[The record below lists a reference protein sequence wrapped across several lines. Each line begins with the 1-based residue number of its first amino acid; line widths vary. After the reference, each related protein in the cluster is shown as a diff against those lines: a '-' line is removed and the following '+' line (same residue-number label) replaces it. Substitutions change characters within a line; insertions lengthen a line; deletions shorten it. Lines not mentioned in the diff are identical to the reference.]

1 MGYEQTRQESGGL
14 AADHPDDGNTSND
27 DVVNDAQLRLSA
39 NRPGSAS
46 LGHESATHR
55 ASKLRVNTDMTQG
68 CTSYVNLDVTKE
80 LEDGECSV
88 STEER
93 DEGGDDT
100 HSTKRSKLS
109 AVSGGNPTFDG
120 NMSKLWDDQ
129 PDNTQSPQPGPAA
142 TSLHQSVWEIDHLPK
157 QLRRRGATGDVRRK

>member
-1 MGYEQTRQESGGL
+1 
-14 AADHPDDGNTSND
+14 
-27 DVVNDAQLRLSA
+27 
-39 NRPGSAS
+39 
-46 LGHESATHR
+46 
-55 ASKLRVNTDMTQG
+55 MTQG